1 MQHDMAT
8 TNNSYLLRINSAERT
23 PIDPW
28 LPRIQNN
35 DEYLELGLTFAP
47 PNSASC
53 SSNTSNEQFEPI
65 GDVGALRL
73 ADALQYNDHLQYLNL
88 SRNGIG
94 GIGGAAL
101 AKALYQYIK
110 GASDQYVS
118 RTALRSLNLSKNQIG
133 DEGAEAFT
141 QMLEYNTSLTRFDLS
156 FNGISFKNVN
166 QLLESLEKNS
176 TVTAIYLT
184 GNLKNVNARDMSH
197 LVDRLCSVIISCNQ
211 LEVLNLGSEQ
221 VNDEQSNSMYD
232 VSLGSASDQ
241 DVSGLLQTMY
251 GVPHDKK
258 STDIFCNFSNE
269 YKIQNH
275 RLREL
280 TLPSG
285 KGQSTDNKLN
295 TTKIQLL
302 RVFSFNAFY
311 HPILQLHDFLS
322 STTHKPKY
330 FDSKLPNHLQRDI
343 HSGALVGLLPTLSFN
358 NISNGRS
365 TGIRFKEMPRVIAFT
380 ARECSLDTLWNV
392 LRYRPDVF
400 RYARK
405 SFREKGR
412 VALGCEACQ
421 IL

>member
-73 ADALQYNDHLQYLNL
+73 ADALQYNDHLQYLDL

-197 LVDRLCSVIISCNQ
+197 LVDSRRAILPS
-211 LEVLNLGSEQ
+211 L
-221 VNDEQSNSMYD
+221 D
-232 VSLGSASDQ
+232 VFLSQGLKASDQ
-241 DVSGLLQTMY
+241 STIKARQLSSSTKKHLVINAVGIDRPGIVADV
-251 GVPHDKK
+251 
-258 STDIFCNFSNE
+258 
-269 YKIQNH
+269 
-275 RLREL
+275 
-280 TLPSG
+280 
-285 KGQSTDNKLN
+285 
-295 TTKIQLL
+295 TKIVTSNGGNCGESRAQLL
-302 RVFSFNAFY
+302 GGHFSLMMLVDIPETGIDGLKKQLESDVGGLSTGCFDAVDPKAVDVNPKIGFVGHFKLSGADNPGIVHKLTSVLAKNSLTIAYMKTRQDEAPFGGTELFTMEGRAVAYQPLASHFDHKKIGEELQELGDSLNCDVVFS
-311 HPILQLHDFLS
+311 DMTGS
-322 STTHKPKY
+322 S
-330 FDSKLPNHLQRDI
+330 L
-343 HSGALVGLLPTLSFN
+343 
-358 NISNGRS
+358 
-365 TGIRFKEMPRVIAFT
+365 
-380 ARECSLDTLWNV
+380 
-392 LRYRPDVF
+392 
-400 RYARK
+400 
-405 SFREKGR
+405 
-412 VALGCEACQ
+412 
-421 IL
+421 